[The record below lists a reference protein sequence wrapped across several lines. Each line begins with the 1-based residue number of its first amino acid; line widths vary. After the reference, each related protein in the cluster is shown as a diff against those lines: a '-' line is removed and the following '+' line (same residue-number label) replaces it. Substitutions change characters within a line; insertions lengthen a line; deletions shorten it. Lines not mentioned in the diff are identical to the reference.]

1 MWTCAAFHVKLYGN
15 CSVSFF
21 RGADKF
27 HIHLGGIF
35 MTDYDDQNSSEYKDQ
50 TTETAPAEQTGQQIS
65 SPADGQDT
73 NQQVPDN
80 RQMPPQNNGQ
90 DPYWQN
96 PNNQQVPPQNSGQ
109 NPYWQNPNNQ
119 QVPPQ
124 NNGQNPYWQNPNN
137 QQIPPQYN
145 GQPPYWQDQPQ
156 RPRREKNSFAAMSL
170 ISGIFALLTLC
181 CFAFPVAIICGV
193 GAICFAIISKRG
205 RAFRGTAIA
214 GIILGVI
221 AILLGIGEFFY
232 ALTITNLM
240 KDPANAAAFNQFF
253 EQFQQQFGIN

>member
-50 TTETAPAEQTGQQIS
+50 TTETTSAEQTGQQIS
-65 SPADGQDT
+65 SPADEQDT

-96 PNNQQVPPQNSGQ
+96 PNNQQVPPQN
-109 NPYWQNPNNQ
+109 
-119 QVPPQ
+119 
-124 NNGQNPYWQNPNN
+124 NGQNPYWQNQNN

-170 ISGIFALLTLC
+170 ISGIFAILTLC

-221 AILLGIGEFFY
+221 AILLGVGEFFY

>member
-73 NQQVPDN
+73 NQQSPDN

-96 PNNQQVPPQNSGQ
+96 PNNQQVPPQH
-109 NPYWQNPNNQ
+109 
-119 QVPPQ
+119 
-124 NNGQNPYWQNPNN
+124 
-137 QQIPPQYN
+137 N

-170 ISGIFALLTLC
+170 ISGIFAILTLC

-205 RAFRGTAIA
+205 QAFRGTAIA

-221 AILLGIGEFFY
+221 AILLGVGEFFY

>member
-1 MWTCAAFHVKLYGN
+1 
-15 CSVSFF
+15 
-21 RGADKF
+21 
-27 HIHLGGIF
+27 

-50 TTETAPAEQTGQQIS
+50 TAETAPAEQTGQQVS
-65 SPADGQDT
+65 FPADGQDT

-80 RQMPPQNNGQ
+80 RQMPPQYNGQ
-90 DPYWQN
+90 DPYCQN
-96 PNNQQVPPQNSGQ
+96 PNDQQVPPQNSGQ
-109 NPYWQNPNNQ
+109 NPH
-119 QVPPQ
+119 
-124 NNGQNPYWQNPNN
+124 WQNPNN
-137 QQIPPQYN
+137 QQIPPQNN
-145 GQPPYWQDQPQ
+145 GRNPYWQNQPQ

-221 AILLGIGEFFY
+221 AILLGIGEFVY

-253 EQFQQQFGIN
+253 EQFQQQFRIN

>member
-1 MWTCAAFHVKLYGN
+1 
-15 CSVSFF
+15 
-21 RGADKF
+21 
-27 HIHLGGIF
+27 
-35 MTDYDDQNSSEYKDQ
+35 MTDYDDQNSSEYKNQ
-50 TTETAPAEQTGQQIS
+50 TTETTSAEQTGQQIS

-96 PNNQQVPPQNSGQ
+96 PNNQQIPPQNNGQDPYWQNPNNQQIPPQNNGQ

-124 NNGQNPYWQNPNN
+124 NNGQNPYWQNPTN
-137 QQIPPQYN
+137 QQMPPQHN

-170 ISGIFALLTLC
+170 ISGIFAILTLC
-181 CFAFPVAIICGV
+181 CFAFPVAII
-193 GAICFAIISKRG
+193 SKRG
-205 RAFRGTAIA
+205 QAFRGTAIA

-221 AILLGIGEFFY
+221 AILLGVGEFFY

>member
-1 MWTCAAFHVKLYGN
+1 M
-15 CSVSFF
+15 
-21 RGADKF
+21 AD
-27 HIHLGGIF
+27 
-35 MTDYDDQNSSEYKDQ
+35 YEDQTSSEYKDMNL
-50 TTETAPAEQTGQQIS
+50 ETPAADQNPHSAGNVPQNPNPAQPDQQ
-65 SPADGQDT
+65 
-73 NQQVPDN
+73 N
-80 RQMPPQNNGQ
+80 PPQNDGQIPPQNPRQ

-96 PNNQQVPPQNSGQ
+96 QQYNGQVPPQ
-109 NPYWQNPNNQ
+109 
-119 QVPPQ
+119 
-124 NNGQNPYWQNPNN
+124 
-137 QQIPPQYN
+137 N

>member
-1 MWTCAAFHVKLYGN
+1 
-15 CSVSFF
+15 
-21 RGADKF
+21 
-27 HIHLGGIF
+27 

-96 PNNQQVPPQNSGQ
+96 PNNQQI
-109 NPYWQNPNNQ
+109 
-119 QVPPQ
+119 PPQ
-124 NNGQNPYWQNPNN
+124 NNGQNPYWQN
-137 QQIPPQYN
+137 QQNSGQFPPQN
-145 GQPPYWQDQPQ
+145 GQPPYWQNQYNNGQPPYWQNQPQ
-156 RPRREKNSFAAMSL
+156 RPRREKNSFATISL

-193 GAICFAIISKRG
+193 GAVCFAIISKKG
-205 RAFRGTAIA
+205 QPFRGTAAA

-221 AILLGIGEFFY
+221 AVLLGIGEFFY
-232 ALTITNLM
+232 VLTITNLM
-240 KDPANAAAFNQFF
+240 KDPANAAAFNEFF
-253 EQFQQQFGIN
+253 EQFQRQLGIN

>member
-1 MWTCAAFHVKLYGN
+1 
-15 CSVSFF
+15 
-21 RGADKF
+21 
-27 HIHLGGIF
+27 

-73 NQQVPDN
+73 NQQSPDN

-96 PNNQQVPPQNSGQ
+96 PNNQQMPPQH
-109 NPYWQNPNNQ
+109 
-119 QVPPQ
+119 
-124 NNGQNPYWQNPNN
+124 
-137 QQIPPQYN
+137 N

-170 ISGIFALLTLC
+170 ISGIFAILTLC

-193 GAICFAIISKRG
+193 GAICFAIISKR
-205 RAFRGTAIA
+205 RQAFRGTAIA

-221 AILLGIGEFFY
+221 AILLGVGEFFY